1 MNGAVA
7 ASARTESPNAKF
19 RQASKSFAV
28 FLAAAQENAAL
39 QRGWRD
45 FRIAQ

>member
-1 MNGAVA
+1 MLLCGERACQIA
-7 ASARTESPNAKF
+7 EGKF
-19 RQASKSFAV
+19 WQASKSFAV
-28 FLAAAQENAAL
+28 FLTVARENAAL